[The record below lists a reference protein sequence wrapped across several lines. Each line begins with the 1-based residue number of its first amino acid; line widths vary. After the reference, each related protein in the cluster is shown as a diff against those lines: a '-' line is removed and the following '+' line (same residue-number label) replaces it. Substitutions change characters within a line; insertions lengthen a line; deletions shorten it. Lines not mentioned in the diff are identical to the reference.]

1 MVPAALRDHGL
12 IDQTSKDVEGAE
24 RNSRLPNI
32 GNPSPNIK
40 HRNGHIIG
48 EKCDVVHCGLTR
60 VVNREVDD
68 ARLKPRGLVSSPG
81 SRRSN

>member
-24 RNSRLPNI
+24 DDSRLPDI

-40 HRNGHIIG
+40 HRNDH
-48 EKCDVVHCGLTR
+48 DYR
-60 VVNREVDD
+60 
-68 ARLKPRGLVSSPG
+68 
-81 SRRSN
+81 